1 MITVLARLWRV
12 LTVKDN
18 ACQISLTSLSLTGL
32 KVHWRVSYE
41 ILCIL
46 QNLQSHSVCTWDYEQ
61 SIVRDGH
68 HEMAR
73 DGTQMVELKVKS
85 WETGVWVYLLPGQF
99 ISEYLYVL
107 ITLASQCYLV
117 TSETHMIHLLMKIYL
132 PCYHIYVVVFASLS
146 VFLHSGVEFIRH
158 IFLSWPLL
166 LFVSLFVFKA
176 KLWNPRSDQVTF
188 WLETPQWFPTAFRV
202 KTKITKEV
210 LQR

>member
-1 MITVLARLWRV
+1 MLFRFLWHHF
-12 LTVKDN
+12 
-18 ACQISLTSLSLTGL
+18 
-32 KVHWRVSYE
+32 HWLGWRFTE
-41 ILCIL
+41 
-46 QNLQSHSVCTWDYEQ
+46 NLRSHSVCTWDYKQ

-85 WETGVWVYLLPGQF
+85 WETGVWVYLLPAQF
-99 ISEYLYVL
+99 ISEYLYVV

-188 WLETPQWFPTAFRV
+188 WLKTPQWFPTAFRV
-202 KTKITKEV
+202 KTKITKKV